1 MAQKTIYRS
10 DYRAPSHL
18 IDEVRLEFDLDAES
32 TAVKNTMSV
41 RPNPNAKGET
51 DVLFLNGED
60 LTLVS
65 ISLDGVELSEDHYTV
80 RPDGIEISGIRKPVK
95 LTAVNR
101 FSPKANTALSGIYA
115 SGTSLMSQCEAEG
128 FRRITYFP
136 DRPDILAK

>member
-51 DVLFLNGED
+51 DGMGLKFQE
-60 LTLVS
+60 S
-65 ISLDGVELSEDHYTV
+65 ASL
-80 RPDGIEISGIRKPVK
+80 
-95 LTAVNR
+95 
-101 FSPKANTALSGIYA
+101 
-115 SGTSLMSQCEAEG
+115 
-128 FRRITYFP
+128 
-136 DRPDILAK
+136 